1 MPSILIDEDE
11 KGGSR
16 TGFVTDKETVTGNS
30 FFSKEICT
38 APKYPELYPRKVVV
52 EQLNSFTP
60 SGTKYGKMKNNVA
73 STSKSLL
80 R

>member
-1 MPSILIDEDE
+1 LLNDRQRDELVNQL
-11 KGGSR
+11 KVLPGHKAKLAG
-16 TGFVTDKETVTGNS
+16 
-30 FFSKEICT
+30 FFSVIE
-38 APKYPELYPRKVVV
+38 ELYPRKVVV